1 MIIEKRGSYTRIEDL
16 VKDAI
21 TNTNHPY
28 IFDLKGIPEAILR
41 AEVEG
46 KNITIIGDYDAD
58 GICGS
63 SIAYLGFMR
72 MKEILKQ
79 YAENAETLPV
89 NTRKHLEALA
99 KKAGLTEKDLLSNDA
114 LHARIAIRIPHR
126 YSEGYGLRDSI
137 IDEIKSGVIFTV
149 DNGIA
154 AASAIQKAKD
164 KELITILTDH
174 HSLPVTKAMEIV
186 DGELKEVNK
195 YVVPNADYILNPHVE
210 ETFNDEGHYD
220 FYDYC
225 GAGVSLKV
233 VEGLLGTEDPRMNSL
248 YALAAIATV
257 ADVMPM
263 VEDNRNIFFRGI
275 EAMRSGDVTTGLQAL
290 LNVKRLYPQDLPSDM
305 PAVAMFTSD
314 TMGFTLGPLLNAPGR
329 VGTEDP
335 RSLGGDR
342 GADRSVRCLL
352 EPDKDKAKA
361 YADELNNA
369 NEHRK
374 EISKEMQMRCETII
388 AQNGMRNDCPMV
400 VHIPECGAGV
410 IGLVAGYLE
419 EQYGV
424 PSIVFNGNGG
434 LCKGSAR
441 SPEGINIKALLD
453 ECQELIEKYGG
464 HPGAAG
470 LTVKEENIDKLR
482 QKLYNICKAKG
493 YHSVKTDTMPYDLEI
508 GADDVKHNAEVLV
521 KTIAPF
527 GEKNP
532 EPLFLVKGFEIKDDP
547 MIIGEKHLKMPGKEC
562 TVMGFNLATDQ
573 SIKHHLETHRVID
586 FVGRIGFNCFRGE
599 ACPTVYIE
607 AVVDGDEIIRDDPAE
622 QEIEEEETK

>member
-1 MIIEKRGSYTRIEDL
+1 
-16 VKDAI
+16 
-21 TNTNHPY
+21 
-28 IFDLKGIPEAILR
+28 
-41 AEVEG
+41 
-46 KNITIIGDYDAD
+46 
-58 GICGS
+58 
-63 SIAYLGFMR
+63 
-72 MKEILKQ
+72 
-79 YAENAETLPV
+79 
-89 NTRKHLEALA
+89 
-99 KKAGLTEKDLLSNDA
+99 
-114 LHARIAIRIPHR
+114 
-126 YSEGYGLRDSI
+126 
-137 IDEIKSGVIFTV
+137 
-149 DNGIA
+149 
-154 AASAIQKAKD
+154 
-164 KELITILTDH
+164 
-174 HSLPVTKAMEIV
+174 
-186 DGELKEVNK
+186 
-195 YVVPNADYILNPHVE
+195 
-210 ETFNDEGHYD
+210 
-220 FYDYC
+220 
-225 GAGVSLKV
+225 
-233 VEGLLGTEDPRMNSL
+233 MNSL
-248 YALAAIATV
+248 YAFAAIATV

-314 TMGFTLGPLLNAPGR
+314 TMGFTLGPLLYAPGR

-482 QKLYNICKAKG
+482 KKLYNICKAKG

-607 AVVDGDEIIRDDPAE
+607 AVVDGDEIVRDNPAE